1 MYFDIDMLV
10 IWLPIILT
18 ICLVIAAAMWGYY
31 EGQTAQFKKHVAK
44 QQKEINDLKK
54 REKQNEKS
62 RNN

>member
-18 ICLVIAAAMWGYY
+18 ICLVIATAMWGYY
-31 EGQTAQFKKHVAK
+31 AGQTAQLKKQVAK

-54 REKQNEKS
+54 REK
-62 RNN
+62 